1 MLLAPRVAPRNLR
14 RRAALRVRGPQCTR
28 ITRHADRSVV
38 EENTPEV
45 IDMNRLQPLLFVAA
59 LACAAVTACHTAPTS
74 SQGKAE
80 IIEKSD
86 AAVERAKMHDMNF
99 KNMCNDSV
107 AYAVFPKVGKG
118 AVGVGGAYGKG
129 VLYEDGRP
137 VGYCDLSQATVG
149 AQLGGQTYTE
159 IICFQ
164 DRESVD
170 KFKKGKLAFDAQA
183 SAVALEAGAS
193 KNARYREGVAV
204 YTTNEE
210 GLMAEASIGGQKFTF
225 EPL

>member
-1 MLLAPRVAPRNLR
+1 M
-14 RRAALRVRGPQCTR
+14 
-28 ITRHADRSVV
+28 IK
-38 EENTPEV
+38 
-45 IDMNRLQPLLFVAA
+45 LQSFFVAA
-59 LACAAVTACHTAPTS
+59 AIACVGLTACHTAPTS
-74 SQGKAE
+74 DKGKAE

-86 AAVERAKMHDMNF
+86 AAVARAESRDMNF
-99 KNMCNDSV
+99 KNLCESSV
-107 AYAVFPKVGKG
+107 GYAVFPKVGKG

-129 VLYEDGRP
+129 VLYENGRP

-164 DRESVD
+164 DREALN
-170 KFKKGKLAFDAQA
+170 KFKQGKLAFDAQA

-210 GLMAEASIGGQKFTF
+210 GLMAEASIGGQKFTY